1 MMEPAVI
8 ITDTDTLREFC
19 ARLHQEPAV
28 MVDTEFLR
36 ENTYWPQ
43 LCLIQAAGADEAACI
58 DPLAPGIDLSPFW
71 DLLADDGVV
80 KVFHAARQDLE
91 IFYHLT
97 GTLPTPIFDTQ
108 VAAMV
113 CGFGDSIAYDQLV
126 RQIAKKHLDKS
137 SRFTDWSR
145 RPLSTRQ
152 VEYALA
158 DVTHLRV
165 VYEWMAKKLHKTGRH
180 EWLTEEMAIL
190 RDPATYDLDPQE
202 MWRRLKPRS
211 HEGLFLA
218 CVQGLAA
225 WRELEA
231 RNRDLP
237 RSRVMKDE
245 ALLEIAALRPRD
257 AEALSRVR
265 ALGGGFAKGKMGDG
279 VLRVIAN
286 VLAMSPQSYPH
297 LPNKGPPPKGLGP
310 TVELLRVL
318 LKQRCEQNEVAAKL
332 VATGDDL
339 DRLALDPTGAQP
351 LLQGW
356 RYEIFGRDA
365 QRLMQG
371 KLGLTLH
378 NGEIEEI
385 EIDED

>member
-1 MMEPAVI
+1 M
-8 ITDTDTLREFC
+8 ITDTENLAAFC
-19 ARLHQEPAV
+19 ARMRHESAV

-36 ENTYWPQ
+36 ENTYWPI
-43 LCLIQAAGADEAACI
+43 LCLIQVAGADEAVCI
-58 DPLAPGIDLSPFW
+58 DPLADGIDLTPFW
-71 DLLADDGVV
+71 ELLADSNVI

-91 IFYHLT
+91 IFFHLT
-97 GTLPTPIFDTQ
+97 GTLPTSIFDTQ

-126 RQIAKKHLDKS
+126 RQIAKKNIDKS

-152 VEYALA
+152 IEYALA

-165 VYEWMAKKLHKTGRH
+165 VYAWMAKNLHKTGRH
-180 EWLTEEMAIL
+180 EWLEDEMAIL
-190 RDPATYDLDPQE
+190 RDLATYDLDPQE

-231 RNRDLP
+231 RHRDIP

-257 AEALSRVR
+257 AENLSRVR
-265 ALGGGFAKGKMGDG
+265 ALGANFSKGKMG
-279 VLRVIAN
+279 
-286 VLAMSPQSYPH
+286 
-297 LPNKGPPPKGLGP
+297 
-310 TVELLRVL
+310 
-318 LKQRCEQNEVAAKL
+318 
-332 VATGDDL
+332 
-339 DRLALDPTGAQP
+339 
-351 LLQGW
+351 
-356 RYEIFGRDA
+356 
-365 QRLMQG
+365 
-371 KLGLTLH
+371 
-378 NGEIEEI
+378 
-385 EIDED
+385 